1 MGNDRLRAHRAG
13 YLGNLAYVDTC
24 VGEVYRALER
34 LGLLENT
41 IVVYT
46 ADHGEMDGD
55 HGLYQ
60 KFCLFDPSVGVPLI
74 VSYPGKLP
82 EGKVS
87 HELVEYFG
95 IYPTLAE
102 LSGTGAPRGIEAK
115 SFAELA
121 HDPAKK
127 GPEAIFSEFNLKA
140 PTDCYMVRTQRYK
153 YIFNRGDIA
162 ELYDLEADPQE
173 YVNRAADTSLAKV
186 RGELHDRLMAWH
198 KVA

>member
-1 MGNDRLRAHRAG
+1 MVSNDWANERLRAHRAG

-34 LGLLENT
+34 LGLVENT

-82 EGKVS
+82 EGESKSRVS
-87 HELVEYFG
+87 GVSG
-95 IYPTLAE
+95 N
-102 LSGTGAPRGIEAK
+102 LSYGRGT
-115 SFAELA
+115 
-121 HDPAKK
+121 
-127 GPEAIFSEFNLKA
+127 
-140 PTDCYMVRTQRYK
+140 
-153 YIFNRGDIA
+153 
-162 ELYDLEADPQE
+162 
-173 YVNRAADTSLAKV
+173 
-186 RGELHDRLMAWH
+186 
-198 KVA
+198 